1 MTDYLLG
8 LLFGS
13 FIGVCC
19 YLILD
24 GYMALRERRRRF
36 DEETDKYR

>member
-24 GYMALRERRRRF
+24 GYMALRERRRRLD
-36 DEETDKYR
+36 DEIDRHY